1 MARKPLNEYACTLAF
16 VAVLMKKIAQPQ
28 WHDDLPIYRQLMQ
41 VLVGH
46 ILDRTYPEGEMLPS
60 VRQLASDYDI
70 NPLTVAKVYKELSQQ
85 GFLEKWRGEG
95 LMIKKGVRDAILK
108 RERTKFLKEEWPL
121 IRERMKRMGID
132 PRSLP
137 DEE

>member
-1 MARKPLNEYACTLAF
+1 
-16 VAVLMKKIAQPQ
+16 MKKAAQPQ

-70 NPLTVAKVYKELSQQ
+70 NPLTVAKVYKELARE
-85 GFLEKWRGEG
+85 GFLEKLRGEG
-95 LMIKKGVRDAILK
+95 LMIKKGVREAILK
-108 RERTKFLKEEWPL
+108 RERTKFLKEEWPAL
-121 IRERMKRMGID
+121 REKMKRLGID
-132 PRSLP
+132 YRTLP
-137 DEE
+137 EED

>member
-1 MARKPLNEYACTLAF
+1 MRKAT
-16 VAVLMKKIAQPQ
+16 IPQ

-41 VLVGH
+41 VLLGH
-46 ILDRTYPEGEMLPS
+46 ILDKTYPEGEMLPS

-70 NPLTVAKVYKELSQQ
+70 NPLTVAKVYKELARD

-95 LMIKKGVRDAILK
+95 LVIKKGVRDIILK
-108 RERTKFLKEEWPL
+108 REKNKFLKEEWPVL
-121 IRERMKRMGID
+121 KEKMQRLGID
-132 PRSLP
+132 LKALA

>member
-1 MARKPLNEYACTLAF
+1 
-16 VAVLMKKIAQPQ
+16 MKKATQPQ

-41 VLVGH
+41 LLVGH

-70 NPLTVAKVYKELSQQ
+70 NPLTVAKVYKELARD

-108 RERTKFLKEEWPL
+108 RERTKFLKEEWPAL
-121 IRERMKRMGID
+121 KEKMERLGID
-132 PRSLP
+132 VKSLA
-137 DEE
+137 DEK